1 MNVTCGCYKDRFMPT
16 AIRAHAISAAGLV
29 AAVALRWLLEPW
41 LGDHYPL
48 ICLFGAVAVAASV
61 GGWRTTLWVAAL
73 GWLVARW
80 VFIEPRGSFS
90 MDAGEWGRL
99 VAYVVTCAAF
109 AVGGEFMR
117 RIVQRADEAR
127 RAAEQ
132 EAAWRS
138 EAETRFRLAADA
150 VNGVIYEYDF
160 RSGRVQRTRGM
171 YEVLGWRPEEVPP
184 VPDWWQNQVHP
195 DDHTERQRQFRESVD
210 AGQRHIVMRYRMR
223 HKDGRWLHVE
233 DRAVLVVGEDGHYD
247 KLHGCTVDVTA
258 SKQAEEQL
266 RQLNAELRE
275 ADRRKDEFVATLAHE
290 LRNPLAPIRNAA
302 RLLQARA
309 ADDAEVAWSR
319 DVIERQVT
327 HMSRLLEDLLDA
339 SRIAQGKLELRR
351 ALVPLAEVVEGA
363 LETCRPMIDS
373 AGHELHVSLPPA
385 ALLVDAD
392 PVRIAQVFC
401 NLLANAAKYTERGG
415 RIDVEAKQEGREA
428 VVAVRD
434 TGIGIAPEMR
444 GRLFQLFAQDANS
457 AQRSQGGLGIGLSLV
472 KGLVELHG
480 GRVEARSDGPQCGS
494 EFIVTLPLAMDA
506 MGAQRRPSE
515 AGGSMV
521 RLSRRVLIVDDNRD
535 SADTLSTLLQVMGCE
550 IEVAYDGESALAA
563 GARFKPD
570 AVLLDLGMPKL
581 NGFETCERMRAEP
594 WGRSVCIVAVTG
606 WGQDEDRRRTQE
618 AGFNA
623 HMVKPADPGK
633 LTELLASISVKQP
646 REVT

>member
-1 MNVTCGCYKDRFMPT
+1 VT
-16 AIRAHAISAAGLV
+16 
-29 AAVALRWLLEPW
+29 
-41 LGDHYPL
+41 
-48 ICLFGAVAVAASV
+48 
-61 GGWRTTLWVAAL
+61 AL
-73 GWLVARW
+73 GWFVARW
-80 VFIEPRGSFS
+80 MFIEPRGSFS

-99 VAYVVTCAAF
+99 TAYLVTALVF
-109 AVGGEFMR
+109 TLIGEFMR
-117 RIVQRADEAR
+117 RMVMRADDAR

-132 EAAWRS
+132 EAAWRA
-138 EAETRFRLAADA
+138 EAETRYRLAADA

-160 RSGRVQRTRGM
+160 RTGRVQRTRGM

-184 VPDWWQNQVHP
+184 LPDWWENQVHP
-195 DDHTERQRQFRESVD
+195 DDRGERQRQFHKD
-210 AGQRHIVMRYRMR
+210 AGEGKRHIVMRYRMR

-233 DRAVLVVGEDGHYD
+233 DRAVLVVGEDGKYD
-247 KLHGCTVDVTA
+247 KLHGCTVDITA

-266 RQLNAELRE
+266 RQLNAELRD

-302 RLLQARA
+302 RLLQAKA
-309 ADDAEVAWSR
+309 SADAEIAWGR

-351 ALVPLAEVVEGA
+351 TLLPLAEVIEAAV
-363 LETCRPMIDS
+363 ETCRPAIDA
-373 AGHELHVSLPPA
+373 AGHELHVSLPLA
-385 ALLVDAD
+385 SLQVEAD
-392 PVRIAQVFC
+392 PVRLAQVFG
-401 NLLANAAKYTERGG
+401 NLLTNAAKYTERGG
-415 RIDVEAKQEGREA
+415 RIDIEAKQEGREA
-428 VVAVRD
+428 VVRVRD

-444 GRLFQLFAQDANS
+444 GRLFQLFAQDASS

-480 GRVEARSDGPQCGS
+480 GRVEAKSDGPQTGS
-494 EFIVTLPLAMDA
+494 EFIVYLPLAMEA
-506 MGAQRRPSE
+506 MSSQRRPVDT
-515 AGGSMV
+515 GGSMV

-594 WGRSVCIVAVTG
+594 WGQSICIVAVTG
-606 WGQDEDRRRTQE
+606 WGQDEDRRRTKE
-618 AGFNA
+618 AGFDA

>member
-1 MNVTCGCYKDRFMPT
+1 MPT
-16 AIRAHAISAAGLV
+16 AIRAHAIAAAGLA
-29 AAVALRWLLEPW
+29 AAVALRWALEPW
-41 LGDHYPL
+41 LADRYPL
-48 ICLFGAVAVAASV
+48 ICLFAAVAVAASV
-61 GGWRTTLWVAAL
+61 GGWRTAIWVTAL
-73 GWLVARW
+73 GWFIARW
-80 VFIEPRGSFS
+80 MFITPRGTLS
-90 MDAGEWGRL
+90 MDAGEYGRL
-99 VAYVVTCAAF
+99 VAFLVTCGVIAA
-109 AVGGEFMR
+109 GGEFMR
-117 RIVQRADEAR
+117 RMVRHADEAR
-127 RAAEQ
+127 RAAEK

-138 EAETRFRLAADA
+138 EAENRYRLAADA

-160 RSGRVQRTRGM
+160 RTGRVQRTRGM

-184 VPDWWQNQVHP
+184 LPDWWENQVHP
-195 DDHTERQRQFRESVD
+195 DDREARQRQFREAAE

-223 HKDGRWLHVE
+223 HKDNRWLHVE
-233 DRAVLVVGEDGHYD
+233 DRAVLVVDEDGHFD
-247 KLHGCTVDVTA
+247 KLHGCTVDVSA

-302 RLLQARA
+302 RLLQTKAA
-309 ADDAEVAWSR
+309 ADADVAWSR
-319 DVIERQVT
+319 DVIERQVA

-351 ALVPLAEVVEGA
+351 ALVPLAEVIEAAV
-363 LETCRPMIDS
+363 ETCRPSIDS
-373 AGHELHVSLPPA
+373 AGHELHVSLPLA
-385 ALLVDAD
+385 SLQVEAD
-392 PVRIAQVFC
+392 PVRLAQVFG
-401 NLLANAAKYTERGG
+401 NLLTNAAKYTERGG

-428 VVAVRD
+428 VVTVRD

-444 GRLFQLFAQDANS
+444 GRLFQLFAQDAGS

-480 GRVEARSDGPQCGS
+480 GQVEARSDGPQCGS
-494 EFIVTLPLAMDA
+494 EFIVRLPLAIDA
-506 MGAQRRPSE
+506 VAAQRRPVE

-581 NGFETCERMRAEP
+581 NGFETCERMRSQP
-594 WGRSVCIVAVTG
+594 WGQSICIVAVTG
-606 WGQDEDRRRTQE
+606 WGQDEDRRRTKD
-618 AGFNA
+618 AGFDA

-633 LTELLASISVKQP
+633 LTELLASISFKQP
-646 REVT
+646 REVM